1 MTTLFSPTH
10 ETMLREDLIFEVML
24 LIIDAFAGYNNVSS
38 WDLAAR
44 IVEKVKPSP
53 FNPRAAVICST
64 QSLNPAL
71 MAMVKASHAKP
82 AP

>member
-1 MTTLFSPTH
+1 MTTIISPTY
-10 ETMLREDLIFEVML
+10 ETLLREALIFEVML
-24 LIIDAFAGYNNVSS
+24 LIVDALAGDDHVSS

-53 FNPRAAVICST
+53 VNPRAAVIRST

-71 MAMVKASHAKP
+71 MAMVKASRAKHAP
-82 AP
+82 